1 MQKKQILLAASGL
14 IVVFTLYW
22 FGRTEKK
29 LGSPTPTPPQTSNK
43 VFDIQSIKD
52 SLITILP
59 ASDKVWY
66 DSLQTSIS
74 KLNSKSEQAIV
85 ALEMVNR
92 LQKASGAD
100 PLLTAYWASEA
111 IKLDNS
117 QKNLTFASQ
126 LMLTLLRSEHDDRR
140 LDWLTN
146 ESISCFE
153 QAIANDSTNEDL
165 KIGLG
170 SCYLFGRGRHGDPQ
184 ETMKGIQQLL
194 GVVRR
199 DSNNMKAQLMLGIG
213 GLISGQNDKAIAR
226 LNKVV
231 QQQPDNIEAVAF
243 LADAYVA
250 VGDNAQAIRWYEV
263 SKRLVNNP
271 DYTREVGE
279 RIQQLNQNQKP

>member
-1 MQKKQILLAASGL
+1 MQKKQMGLAAIGL
-14 IVVFTLYW
+14 LVVLTLYW

-29 LGSPTPTPPQTSNK
+29 SESALPSLPATSSK
-43 VFDIQSIKD
+43 PFDIQSVKD
-52 SLITILP
+52 SLIAALP
-59 ASDKVWY
+59 ATDKQWY

-74 KLNSKSEQAIV
+74 NKSSQSEQASL
-85 ALEMVNR
+85 ALEMINR
-92 LQKASGAD
+92 LQKTPKAD

-126 LMLTLLRSEHDDRR
+126 LMLTLLRSEHDDSR
-140 LDWLTN
+140 LDWLT
-146 ESISCFE
+146 SQAISSFE

-194 GVVRR
+194 SVVRR
-199 DSNNMKAQLMLGIG
+199 DSTNMKAQLMLGIG

-243 LADAYVA
+243 LADAYTA
-250 VGDNAQAIRWYEV
+250 VGDNTQAIRWYEV

-271 DYTREVGE
+271 EYSREVDE
-279 RIQQLNQNQKP
+279 RIKQLNQNRKP

>member
-1 MQKKQILLAASGL
+1 MQKKQILLATTGL

-22 FGRTEKK
+22 FGRTEKQ
-29 LGSPTPTPPQTSNK
+29 PTPTPPTQFEASTK

-52 SLITILP
+52 SLITSLP
-59 ASDKVWY
+59 ASDKAWY

-74 KLNSKSEQAIV
+74 ELNNKPAQAIL

-100 PLLTAYWASEA
+100 PLLTAYWALES

-126 LMLTLLRSEHDDRR
+126 LMLTLLRAEHDDRR

-146 ESISCFE
+146 EAISCFE

-250 VGDNAQAIRWYEV
+250 VGDNKQAIRWYEV

-271 DYTREVGE
+271 DYTREVDE
-279 RIQQLNQNQKP
+279 RIRQLNQNQKR

>member
-1 MQKKQILLAASGL
+1 
-14 IVVFTLYW
+14 
-22 FGRTEKK
+22 
-29 LGSPTPTPPQTSNK
+29 
-43 VFDIQSIKD
+43 
-52 SLITILP
+52 
-59 ASDKVWY
+59 
-66 DSLQTSIS
+66 
-74 KLNSKSEQAIV
+74 
-85 ALEMVNR
+85 
-92 LQKASGAD
+92 
-100 PLLTAYWASEA
+100 
-111 IKLDNS
+111 
-117 QKNLTFASQ
+117 
-126 LMLTLLRSEHDDRR
+126 

-146 ESISCFE
+146 EAISCFE

-226 LNKVV
+226 LQKVV
-231 QQQPDNIEAVAF
+231 QTQPDNIEAVAF

-250 VGDNAQAIRWYEV
+250 VGDKAQAIRWYEV

-271 DYTREVGE
+271 DYSREVDE
-279 RIQQLNQNQKP
+279 RIRQLNQNQKP

>member
-1 MQKKQILLAASGL
+1 MGLAAAGL
-14 IVVFTLYW
+14 LVVLTLYW

-29 LGSPTPTPPQTSNK
+29 SEATLPSFPPTSSK
-43 VFDIQSIKD
+43 AFDIQSVKD
-52 SLITILP
+52 SLIAVLP
-59 ASDKVWY
+59 ATDKQWY

-74 KLNSKSEQAIV
+74 NKSSQSEQASL
-85 ALEMVNR
+85 ALEMINR
-92 LQKASGAD
+92 LQKTSKAD
-100 PLLTAYWASEA
+100 PLLTAYWASES

-140 LDWLTN
+140 LDWLT
-146 ESISCFE
+146 SQAISSFE

-199 DSNNMKAQLMLGIG
+199 DSTNMKAQLMLGIG
-213 GLISGQNDKAIAR
+213 GLISGQNEKAIAR

-243 LADAYVA
+243 LADAYTA
-250 VGDNAQAIRWYEV
+250 VGDNTQAIRWYEV

-271 DYTREVGE
+271 EYSREVDE
-279 RIQQLNQNQKP
+279 RIQQLNQNRKP

>member
-1 MQKKQILLAASGL
+1 MQKKQIFLAATGL

-22 FGRTEKK
+22 FGRTEKPQV
-29 LGSPTPTPPQTSNK
+29 SPAPAQANTSTK
-43 VFDIQSIKD
+43 IFDIQSIKD
-52 SLITILP
+52 SLITSLP

-74 KLNSKSEQAIV
+74 ELNKKADQAIV
-85 ALEMVNR
+85 ALEIVNR
-92 LQKASGAD
+92 LQKTSGAD

-126 LMLTLLRSEHDDRR
+126 LMLTLLRAEHDDRR

-146 ESISCFE
+146 EAISCFE
-153 QAIANDSTNEDL
+153 QAIAKDSANEDL

-271 DYTREVGE
+271 DYTREVDE
-279 RIQQLNQNQKP
+279 RIRQLNQNQKP